1 MPVILDNYERNAR
14 RAVKTFWRNRE
25 RAQLRQ
31 QAVGIADQG
40 GRAGVTAG
48 KNMDGFVALAAEIV
62 QANGL
67 EDAEIHRQGQALTL
81 PGYFRP
87 TKLWDLIVINRGR
100 LIAALEFKSQAGP
113 SFGNNFNNRVEEAVG
128 AAQDLWTAY
137 REGAFG
143 KQMRPF
149 VGWMML
155 LEDDEKS
162 RSSVDIRSP
171 NFSAFGEFECAS
183 YADRYDIFCRKLV
196 LEGLYTAASLVL
208 SRRASANTGDY
219 SELCEMTGLRTF
231 ASLLAGHAAAEA
243 GRR

>member
-14 RAVKTFWRNRE
+14 QAIKTFWRNRE

-31 QAVGIADQG
+31 RAVGTADQG

-87 TKLWDLIVINRGR
+87 TKLGDLVVINRGR
-100 LIAALEFKSQAGP
+100 LIAALEFKSQTGP

-149 VGWMML
+149 VGWTML

-162 RSSVDIRSP
+162 RSSVDVRSP
-171 NFSAFGEFECAS
+171 NFSAFDEFDRAS

-208 SRRASANTGDY
+208 SRHASVDTGDY

-243 GRR
+243 GQR

>member
-40 GRAGVTAG
+40 GRADVTAG

-162 RSSVDIRSP
+162 RSSVDIRCL

>member
-1 MPVILDNYERNAR
+1 MAVVLEHCDRNAR
-14 RAVKTFWRNRE
+14 RAVKIFWRNRE
-25 RAQLRQ
+25 QARLRQ
-31 QAVGIADQG
+31 QAVGKVDQG
-40 GRAGVTAG
+40 GRADVTAA
-48 KNMDGFVALAAEIV
+48 KNMDGFVAMAADIV
-62 QANGL
+62 RANGL
-67 EDAEIHRQGQALTL
+67 ENAEIHRQGQALTL

-100 LIAALEFKSQAGP
+100 LIAALEFKSQVGP

-128 AAQDLWTAY
+128 AAQDLWTAD

-143 KQMRPF
+143 EQMRPF

-162 RSSVDIRSP
+162 RSSVGIRSP
-171 NFSAFGEFECAS
+171 NFSAFDEFERTS
-183 YADRYDIFCRKLV
+183 YADRYNILCRKLV
-196 LEGLYTAASLVL
+196 LEGLYNAASLIL
-208 SRRASANTGDY
+208 SRRASVDTGDY

-243 GRR
+243 AQR